1 MPYIATKPGTAF
13 RTFTDKDTFSG
24 DGSTTTFDMQF
35 AIAEAGQNDLE
46 VFVGGTRQLPGTAF
60 TLGVDGNGDY
70 KRITFTSA
78 PASGTNNVVVLN
90 PGTVK
95 GGFASVED
103 NAITASKLNT
113 NAFTGH
119 TELTE
124 APADDDV
131 LTLFD
136 TSAGTIKKIQNSNLV
151 GTALITGKS
160 ALGEGAASDDLI
172 LMSDTSDSGA
182 LKKVTQTNFL
192 NFPSVTGV
200 SPTNVT
206 TGDGTGNHTF
216 TITGTGF
223 IGATANLI
231 NDSGSSVS
239 FDSQTVNSATQITAV
254 IAKSNLPSSGEP
266 YDVRV
271 AAVSGLAGTLDNQIN
286 IDAAPEFQDAAGS
299 LGTFNALTAITPITV
314 EAHDP
319 ESAGQVGFE
328 IISGSLPGGLS
339 GATTSSGFVISG
351 TPSSVN
357 SSTTSNFTL
366 RANDAASNTSTR
378 AFTITVNPVNYFGDG
393 SDGALDTTP

>member
-1 MPYIATKPGTAF
+1 MPYIAAKPGTAF
-13 RTFTDKDTFSG
+13 RTFTDKDIFSG

-35 AIAEAGQNDLE
+35 AIAEAGQNDLQ

-78 PASGTNNVVVLN
+78 PAAGTNNVVVLN

-95 GGFASVED
+95 GGFATVED
-103 NAITASKLNT
+103 NAITAAKLNT

-136 TSAGTIKKIQNSNLV
+136 TSAGAIKKIQNSNLV
-151 GTALITGKS
+151 GTALITGKT
-160 ALGEGAASDDLI
+160 ALGAGAASDDLI
-172 LMSDTSDSGA
+172 LLSDTSDSGA
-182 LKKVTQTNFL
+182 LKKVTQTQLL
-192 NFPSVTGV
+192 NFPTVSSV
-200 SPTNVT
+200 SPTAVVE
-206 TGDGTGNHTF
+206 GDGTGNHTF
-216 TITGTGF
+216 TITGSGF
-223 IGATANLI
+223 TGATANLI
-231 NDSGSSVS
+231 NASGNTVS

-254 IAKSNLPSSGEP
+254 IAKSSLPGSGEP

-271 AAVSGLAGTLDNQIN
+271 AAASGLASTLENQIN
-286 IDAAPEFQDAAGS
+286 VDQSPVFQDAAGS
-299 LGTFNALTAITPITV
+299 LGTFVMSSAITPITV

-328 IISGSLPGGLS
+328 ISSGSLPAGLS
-339 GATTSSGFVISG
+339 GATTSSGYVISG
-351 TPSSVN
+351 TPSAVSAI
-357 SSTTSNFTL
+357 TTSTFTL

-378 AFTITVNPVNYFGDG
+378 QFTITINPVNYFGDG